1 VFTRSHTSFSGE
13 RVSHFAALAAK
24 SGDTWHSSE
33 VELEGLADIDEVAD
47 VMRDASVDDG
57 PVLLFVEQ
65 DDEWFAIVRVDGAG
79 EPRTFISDARVVPS
93 SELAALVFEEV
104 PEDVVDD
111 VDDVSLDDDDDDDD
125 VEVEETEEPAVRPDA
140 EPRGATDVLAD
151 LGISAAQLLAMCA
164 EEGMLPA
171 DVITAVCER
180 LGCAEEIEVYR

>member
-1 VFTRSHTSFSGE
+1 M
-13 RVSHFAALAAK
+13 SHFAALAAK
-24 SGDTWHSSE
+24 TDDSWHSSE
-33 VELEGLADIDEVAD
+33 VELEGLADIDEVAE

-79 EPRTFISDARVVPS
+79 EPRAFISDARVVPG

-104 PEDVVDD
+104 PEDVVEDFGA
-111 VDDVSLDDDDDDDD
+111 VDDDEADDDD
-125 VEVEETEEPAVRPDA
+125 VELDEETEEPAVRPDA

-151 LGISAAQLLAMCA
+151 LGISASQLLAMCA

>member
-1 VFTRSHTSFSGE
+1 M
-13 RVSHFAALAAK
+13 SHFAALAARTDD
-24 SGDTWHSSE
+24 SWHSSE
-33 VELEGLADIDEVAD
+33 VELEGLADIDEVAE

-79 EPRTFISDARVVPS
+79 EPRAFISDARVVPG

-104 PEDVVDD
+104 PEDVVED
-111 VDDVSLDDDDDDDD
+111 VDVSLDDDDDD
-125 VEVEETEEPAVRPDA
+125 VEVEEVEEPAVRPDA

>member
-1 VFTRSHTSFSGE
+1 
-13 RVSHFAALAAK
+13 VSHFAALAAK
-24 SGDTWHSSE
+24 TDDSWHSSE
-33 VELEGLADIDEVAD
+33 VEIEGLADIDEVVE
-47 VMRDASVDDG
+47 VMRDASVNDG

-79 EPRTFISDARVVPS
+79 EPRTFISDARVVPG

-104 PEDVVDD
+104 PEDVVDE
-111 VDDVSLDDDDDDDD
+111 VGGDDDDDDDD
-125 VEVEETEEPAVRPDA
+125 VDGDVEETEEPAVRPDA

-151 LGISAAQLLAMCA
+151 LGISASQLLAMCA

>member
-1 VFTRSHTSFSGE
+1 M
-13 RVSHFAALAAK
+13 SHFAALAAK
-24 SGDTWHSSE
+24 TDDTWHSSE
-33 VELEGLADIDEVAD
+33 VELEGLADIDEVAE

-79 EPRTFISDARVVPS
+79 EPRTFISDARVVPG

-104 PEDVVDD
+104 PEDVVEELDD
-111 VDDVSLDDDDDDDD
+111 ASLDDDDDVD
-125 VEVEETEEPAVRPDA
+125 VDEEVEEPAARPDA

-151 LGISAAQLLAMCA
+151 FGISAAQLLAMCA

>member
-1 VFTRSHTSFSGE
+1 
-13 RVSHFAALAAK
+13 VSHFSALAARTED
-24 SGDTWHSSE
+24 GWHSTE
-33 VELEGLADIDEVAD
+33 VELDGLADIDEVAD

-57 PVLLFVEQ
+57 PVLLFVEE
-65 DDEWFAIVRVDGAG
+65 DDEWFAIVRVDGVG

-93 SELAALVFEEV
+93 SELAALVYEEEPPDDAFEE
-104 PEDVVDD
+104 PE
-111 VDDVSLDDDDDDDD
+111 SALDDDDDVDLD
-125 VEVEETEEPAVRPDA
+125 EEEEEPAARPDA

-151 LGISAAQLLAMCA
+151 LGISAPQLLAMCA

>member
-1 VFTRSHTSFSGE
+1 
-13 RVSHFAALAAK
+13 VSHFAALAARTDD
-24 SGDTWHSSE
+24 SWHSSE
-33 VELEGLADIDEVAD
+33 VELEGLADIDEVAE

-57 PVLLFVEQ
+57 TVLLFVEQ

-79 EPRTFISDARVVPS
+79 EPRAFISDARVVPG

-104 PEDVVDD
+104 PEDVVED
-111 VDDVSLDDDDDDDD
+111 VDVSLDDDDDDL
-125 VEVEETEEPAVRPDA
+125 EVEEVEEPAVRPDA

-151 LGISAAQLLAMCA
+151 LGISASQLLAMCA

>member
-1 VFTRSHTSFSGE
+1 
-13 RVSHFAALAAK
+13 
-24 SGDTWHSSE
+24 
-33 VELEGLADIDEVAD
+33 
-47 VMRDASVDDG
+47 
-57 PVLLFVEQ
+57 VLLFVEQ

-79 EPRTFISDARVVPS
+79 EPRAFISDARVVPG

-104 PEDVVDD
+104 PEDVVED
-111 VDDVSLDDDDDDDD
+111 VDVSLDDDDDD
-125 VEVEETEEPAVRPDA
+125 VEVEEVEEPAVRPDA

>member
-1 VFTRSHTSFSGE
+1 M
-13 RVSHFAALAAK
+13 SHFAALAAK
-24 SGDTWHSSE
+24 TDDSWHSSE
-33 VELEGLADIDEVAD
+33 VELQGLADIDEVAE

-79 EPRTFISDARVVPS
+79 EPRTFISDARVVPG

-104 PEDVVDD
+104 PEDVIEDLE
-111 VDDVSLDDDDDDDD
+111 DVSLDDDDDD
-125 VEVEETEEPAVRPDA
+125 VELEETEEPAVRPDA

>member
-1 VFTRSHTSFSGE
+1 
-13 RVSHFAALAAK
+13 VSHFAALAARTDN
-24 SGDTWHSSE
+24 SWHSSE
-33 VELEGLADIDEVAD
+33 VELEGLADIDEVAE

-65 DDEWFAIVRVDGAG
+65 DDEWFAIVRVDGTG
-79 EPRTFISDARVVPS
+79 EPRAFISDARVVPG

-104 PEDVVDD
+104 PEDDFEDVGAVEDDEVDG
-111 VDDVSLDDDDDDDD
+111 DD
-125 VEVEETEEPAVRPDA
+125 VELEETEEPAVRPDA

>member
-1 VFTRSHTSFSGE
+1 
-13 RVSHFAALAAK
+13 VSHFAALAAK
-24 SGDTWHSSE
+24 TDDSWHSSE
-33 VELEGLADIDEVAD
+33 VELQGLADIDEVAE

-79 EPRTFISDARVVPS
+79 EPRTFISDARVVPG

-104 PEDVVDD
+104 PEDVVEDL
-111 VDDVSLDDDDDDDD
+111 DDVSLDDDDDDVDI
-125 VEVEETEEPAVRPDA
+125 EETEEPAVRPDA

>member
-1 VFTRSHTSFSGE
+1 M
-13 RVSHFAALAAK
+13 SHFAALAAK
-24 SGDTWHSSE
+24 TDDAWHSSE
-33 VELEGLADIDEVAD
+33 VELEGLADIDEVAE

-79 EPRTFISDARVVPS
+79 EPRTFISDARVVPG

-104 PEDVVDD
+104 PEEVVEDL
-111 VDDVSLDDDDDDDD
+111 DDVSLDDDDDDVD
-125 VEVEETEEPAVRPDA
+125 EVEETEEPAVRPDA
-140 EPRGATDVLAD
+140 EPRGASDVLAD

>member
-1 VFTRSHTSFSGE
+1 
-13 RVSHFAALAAK
+13 VSHFAALASK
-24 SGDTWHSSE
+24 TDDSWHSSE

-79 EPRTFISDARVVPS
+79 EPRTFISDARVVPG

-104 PEDVVDD
+104 PEDVVEDL
-111 VDDVSLDDDDDDDD
+111 DDVSLDEDHDD
-125 VEVEETEEPAVRPDA
+125 VELDDEAEEPAARPDA